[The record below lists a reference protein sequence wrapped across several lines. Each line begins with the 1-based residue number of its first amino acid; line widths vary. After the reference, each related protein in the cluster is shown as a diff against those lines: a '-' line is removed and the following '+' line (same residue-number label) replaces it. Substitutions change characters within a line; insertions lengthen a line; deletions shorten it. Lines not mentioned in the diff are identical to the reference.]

1 MSVDWSDEN
10 LTDSDL
16 DTAILRNGN
25 FCRTDFSGSLFRN
38 ADLDGAN
45 FYGANLSNADL
56 SGANLCNADLA
67 GADLSGA
74 NLQGTRLDNAH
85 LASANLAKVNLRFA
99 NLNGGFAWDANFIGA
114 DLRGLQAEHTFFHA
128 AMFDQ
133 VNLAGANLQS
143 SRFDNCSFQN
153 AILRYTNFAN
163 TSCLSADFTGSKI
176 YYTNFTGAHM
186 NDIRGG
192 DVLIENHMQTT
203 EHYRHTTFTVE
214 DDNFFGVFGEHVPF
228 LDYYVAFQLTIRSLW
243 SNLTQDQRNVLSQQR
258 RHGQL
263 SPDDSGSNAALSDLY
278 RYQRGH
284 IDTFKDA
291 LTTMYLDKDPNFFN
305 YGDSFTVFDIGSG
318 GGTVLFAL
326 AEFAA
331 EQNPRL
337 FQRLKYYGY
346 EPNPDMRDLC
356 KDLVNAVWS
365 DPGRLD
371 ATNTFALLDTLPQ
384 GTAYTSG
391 VVGQRAHPFN
401 RETLLGGAALGVM
414 RGGNNWMDH
423 IGVLS
428 PDKYDGKE
436 HLHLLSSVGA
446 LHVLFTLSYVISQKT
461 VTENDILDWAKL
473 IVHVVNMKLH
483 VGVLI
488 TTANTNA
495 AGVVDKTPQLV
506 SAIERYG
513 VTVDIDSWVTS
524 VDQQNIDDSGQWVTN
539 RRVNNVRMHYLHI
552 TS

>member
-1 MSVDWSDEN
+1 MSVDWSNEK

-16 DTAILRNGN
+16 DTATLRNGN
-25 FCRTDFSGSLFRN
+25 FCLTDFSGSLFRN

-45 FYGANLSNADL
+45 FKNANLSNTDL
-56 SGANLCNADLA
+56 SGANLCNADLTS
-67 GADLSGA
+67 ADLSGA
-74 NLQGTRLDNAH
+74 NLQGTRIENAR
-85 LASANLAKVNLRFA
+85 LERANFTKANLRFA
-99 NLNGGFAWDANFIGA
+99 NLNACYAWCANFIGA
-114 DLRGLQAEHTFFHA
+114 DLRGMQAEHTRFHE
-128 AMFDQ
+128 AMFDHA
-133 VNLAGANLQS
+133 NLAGANLQS
-143 SRFDNCSFQN
+143 SGFDRSSFQN

-186 NDIRGG
+186 NDIRYDDALLGNF
-192 DVLIENHMQTT
+192 IQTK
-203 EHYRHTTFTVE
+203 EHFRHTTFTSE
-214 DDNFFGVFGEHVPF
+214 DDLFSERCETVPF

-243 SNLTQDQRNVLSQQR
+243 SNLTQDQRSLLLQQR

-263 SPDDSGSNAALSDLY
+263 SPDDSGSNAALYDLY

-284 IDTFKDA
+284 IDTFKEA
-291 LTTMYLDKDPNFFN
+291 LSTMYQNKDPDFFN
-305 YGDSFTVFDIGSG
+305 YGDFFTVFDIGSG

-384 GTAYTSG
+384 YTMYLGGASS
-391 VVGQRAHPFN
+391 QRAHPFN
-401 RETLLGGAALGVM
+401 RETLLGGAPLEVI
-414 RGGNNWMDH
+414 RGGNDWMDH
-423 IGVLS
+423 IGVHDPFHNPQKTLD
-428 PDKYDGKE
+428 P
-436 HLHLLSSVGA
+436 
-446 LHVLFTLSYVISQKT
+446 HVLFTLSYVISQKT
-461 VTENDILDWAKL
+461 VTENDILNWAKL
-473 IVHVVNMKLH
+473 IVSVVNRGLH

-488 TTANTNA
+488 TTANTKA
-495 AGVVDKTPQLV
+495 KGVVDKTPQLV
-506 SAIERYG
+506 SAIEGYG
-513 VTVDIDSWVTS
+513 ATVDIDSWMTS
-524 VDQQNIDDSGQWVTN
+524 VDQQSTDDSGQWITN